1 MFGRLSR
8 AVSIKVGQ
16 CINFE
21 RCSVFLILSLHCPHK
36 DVAFVCF
43 NVDWFRVRLF
53 DVTFRQLVIEDK
65 SVRKAGKLCLFVCLF
80 LEQQQQQQQQLQL
93 NRDGEFG
100 SLWKEKKSVYLII
113 IGLLG

>member
-16 CINFE
+16 CTNFE

-43 NVDWFRVRLF
+43 SVDWFRVKLF
-53 DVTFRQLVIEDK
+53 DVTFRQLVIKDK
-65 SVRKAGKLCLFVCLF
+65 SVRKAGKICFLFVWF
-80 LEQQQQQQQQLQL
+80 V
-93 NRDGEFG
+93 FATATTTT
-100 SLWKEKKSVYLII
+100 
-113 IGLLG
+113 